1 MKYLLLIAF
10 LLAGGCAG
18 NDPGKTQTSPVL
30 QSKSLPATQSMQ
42 KQSDAWQTLVDVGLA
57 QDSDYEDVS
66 FITNSNR
73 TMIVATV
80 KSAPCKMV
88 FKHVSTHNEDFW
100 MPQQISCKNHGDMTD
115 FISAEELSGYSSPG
129 TLVVDSL

>member
-1 MKYLLLIAF
+1 MKYLLLITF

-18 NDPGKTQTSPVL
+18 NDPGKIQTSPAL
-30 QSKSLPATQSMQ
+30 QPKSVPTTQPVQ
-42 KQSDAWQTLVDVGLA
+42 KQPDAWQTLVDVGLA

-100 MPQQISCKNHGDMTD
+100 MPQQISCKNHDDMTD
-115 FISAEELSGYSSPG
+115 FISEEELSDIRH
-129 TLVVDSL
+129 LER

>member
-1 MKYLLLIAF
+1 MKYPLLIAF

-18 NDPGKTQTSPVL
+18 NDQGKTPTSPAL
-30 QSKSLPATQSMQ
+30 QPKSVPATQITQ
-42 KQSDAWQTLVDVGLA
+42 KQSDAWQTLIDVGLA

-66 FITNSNR
+66 FIANSNR

-80 KSAPCKMV
+80 KNAPCKMV

-100 MPQQISCKNHGDMTD
+100 MPQQISCKNHNDMTD
-115 FISAEELSGYSSPG
+115 FISADELSGYSLPRAP
-129 TLVVDSL
+129 VVDSL